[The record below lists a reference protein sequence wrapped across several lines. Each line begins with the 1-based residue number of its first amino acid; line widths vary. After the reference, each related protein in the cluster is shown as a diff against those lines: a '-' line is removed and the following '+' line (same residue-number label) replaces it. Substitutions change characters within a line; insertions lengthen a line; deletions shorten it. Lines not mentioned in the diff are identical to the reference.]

1 MVRSLLMILAL
12 VLMIL
17 VVVVFALSNPG
28 YIELDLLFGKY
39 EVETARAFAVA
50 IGAGWLWGA
59 VSVFAYVFKLW
70 GERRSLR
77 KQIRVANTELNNLR
91 SLPIQDA
98 G

>member
-1 MVRSLLMILAL
+1 MVRSLLMLLAAAL
-12 VLMIL
+12 LLL
-17 VVVVFALSNPG
+17 VVGVFALINPG
-28 YIELDLLFGKY
+28 SIELDLAFGSY
-39 EVETARAFAVA
+39 EFMTGEAFAWA
-50 IGAGWLWGA
+50 LGLGWLWG
-59 VSVFAYVFKLW
+59 VISVMAYVFKLW